1 MEREYIPCEICDV
14 LVDFNDYMTHLEQC
28 QSRTSILTF
37 PFSFTLTNLNPQEQ
51 DENDLDGN
59 DLDGN
64 DLDGNDPESLNPPDQ
79 LDYLRNMMAN
89 LFQHIS
95 EFSEQNTYEN
105 LRSLDDV
112 VIPCKDIDKV
122 APLVPLDQI
131 DQIPPDTMCP
141 ICQELI
147 SNDSRKTICNHYFC
161 SSCLEPWLEVRN
173 KTCPVCS
180 LDLDDFYLEKHPEE
194 KHLYVSNENSD
205 SLEETESL
213 EEETESL
220 EDETESLEDETES
233 LEEETDSESL
243 EEDPEELEKMKEG
256 S

>member
-51 DENDLDGN
+51 DEN

-220 EDETESLEDETES
+220 EDETESLE
-233 LEEETDSESL
+233 EETDSESL